1 MEYIEKGG
9 WVVYYD
15 REREREMLFIIHIYK
30 HGCLPLLLLYVIIGE
45 SSTEE

>member
-15 REREREMLFIIHIYK
+15 REREMLFIIHIYK